1 MKIKS
6 KCIETIC
13 EYIFSKIKDKEVIR
27 ELLDTTLAECGGY
40 LSDPLLILLPRYC
53 DATCKGLEN
62 SSALF
67 AERFK
72 KSFREIIKDF
82 WQKCDSI
89 PFIPYPDSPL
99 WKKALAEG
107 IAPFKTADGKC
118 FIWRKN
124 AEILV
129 SSTPYL
135 TFSEGKSVYD
145 DPELKTL
152 LTKLFVDEKTAEM
165 FIFDCEKESSFDEVV
180 RIVREKIEFYKEKTR
195 EELEA
200 MSDTEV
206 FDFFGETFGKN
217 YFRYFDLS
225 GNEITPEY
233 LDIYLK
239 FFVIFRES
247 DYNLFYPDY
256 PEDDDI
262 PEECLKMIDK
272 EIEDE
277 ICS

>member
-1 MKIKS
+1 MKS
-6 KCIETIC
+6 KCAETIRD
-13 EYIFSKIKDKEVIR
+13 YIFSKINDKAVVR
-27 ELLDTTLAECGGY
+27 ELLDMTLAECGGY
-40 LSDPLLILLPRYC
+40 LSDSLLLLLPRYC
-53 DATCKGLEN
+53 DAICIGLD
-62 SSALF
+62 SSSELF

-72 KSFREIIKDF
+72 KSFREIITDF

-89 PFIPYPDSPL
+89 PFIPYPKNPL
-99 WKKALAEG
+99 WKKALADG
-107 IAPFKTADGKC
+107 IFPFKTADGKC

-152 LTKLFVDEKTAEM
+152 LTKLFGDEKTAEM

-180 RIVREKIEFYKEKTR
+180 RIMREKIEFYKEKTPD
-195 EELEA
+195 ELAA
-200 MSDTEV
+200 MSDIEV
-206 FDFFGETFGKN
+206 FDFFGETFGKDR
-217 YFRYFDLS
+217 FRYFDLQ
-225 GNEITPEY
+225 GNEIAPED
-233 LDIYLK
+233 LSNYLK

-247 DYNLFYPDY
+247 DYNLFYQDY
-256 PEDDDI
+256 PEEDDI

>member
-1 MKIKS
+1 MKS
-6 KCIETIC
+6 KCTETIR
-13 EYIFSKIKDKEVIR
+13 EYIFSKINDKAVVR
-27 ELLDTTLAECGGY
+27 ELLDMTLAECGGC
-40 LSDPLLILLPRYC
+40 LSDPLLLLLPRYC
-53 DATCKGLEN
+53 DAACAGLD
-62 SSALF
+62 SSSELF
-67 AERFK
+67 VERFK
-72 KSFREIIKDF
+72 KSFSEIITDF
-82 WQKCDSI
+82 AQKCSLL
-89 PFIPYPDSPL
+89 PFIPYPDSAL
-99 WKKALAEG
+99 WEKALADG
-107 IAPFKTADGKC
+107 IAPFRTADGQC

-124 AEILV
+124 SNILV
-129 SSTPYL
+129 SFDQYL

-145 DPELKTL
+145 DPELKAL
-152 LTKLFVDEKTAEM
+152 LTKLFGDEKTAEM
-165 FIFDCEKESSFDEVV
+165 FIFDFDKESSFDEVV
-180 RIVREKIEFYKEKTR
+180 RIMREKIEFYKEKTPD
-195 EELEA
+195 ELEA

-206 FDFFGETFGKN
+206 IDFFGETFGKGH
-217 YFRYFDLS
+217 FRYFDLS
-225 GNEITPEY
+225 GNEIAPEY